1 MEVSA
6 VQRLLAFVTIAVVLF
21 VAPARSVAQDAP
33 DGQFRAQFQAI
44 VDDLNDNSF
53 TAFLDAIDEQAFL
66 NRVLGTRVVEQEAA
80 EAFAGSFADGIQSMF
95 TGSFPRPR
103 SQAEVGDIIGTL
115 ISFDVRD
122 GQARAVVRYE
132 SKGYR
137 YSYHAYDLVRGRN
150 GRVRIVDWFD
160 YYQGSWFSEEVGDT
174 LVRSMPGKAPVAAVL
189 ELGKPT
195 EAQLFQVGE
204 LLKAVRD
211 QNPQRYFQIY
221 DGLEEVLRG
230 EPFVV
235 LLNYGYSRYLGDPR
249 RLEAAVADVT
259 ARLPGDA
266 RTSLSLADYYIA
278 RRRFEDAIGAL
289 ETFEKALGKGDGA
302 SGSLKATAAMALGEF
317 ERAEAFAENATDA
330 EPALELAWWTLLRTR
345 TAGEDYE
352 GATEALTVL
361 EDRFGYLLIP
371 QKLRRDRFLK
381 VLIDQEAYQDWR
393 AQRDAA

>member
-6 VQRLLAFVTIAVVLF
+6 VQRLSAFVTIAVLLF
-21 VAPARSVAQDAP
+21 AAPAKSLAQDVADEP
-33 DGQFRAQFQAI
+33 FRAQFQAI
-44 VDDLNDNSF
+44 IDDLNDNTFS
-53 TAFLDAIDEQAFL
+53 TFLDAINQQAFL
-66 NRVLGTRVVEQEAA
+66 NRVLGARVVEQEAA
-80 EAFAGSFADGIQSMF
+80 EAFAGSFAEGVQSMF

-115 ISFDVRD
+115 VSFDARD

-150 GRVRIVDWFD
+150 GRVQIVDWFD

-174 LVRSMPGKAPVAAVL
+174 LVRTMPGKGPVTAVL

-221 DGLEEVLRG
+221 DGLEEVLRR

-289 ETFEKALGKGDGA
+289 ETFEKALGTSDGA

-317 ERAEAFAENATDA
+317 ERAEAFAASATDA

-345 TAGEDYE
+345 TAAEDYE

>member
-1 MEVSA
+1 M
-6 VQRLLAFVTIAVVLF
+6 QRLMAFVTIAVLLF
-21 VAPARSVAQDAP
+21 AAPARSVAQDVV
-33 DGQFRAQFQAI
+33 DDQFRVQFQQI

-53 TAFLDAIDEQAFL
+53 TAFLEAIDEKAFL

-80 EAFAGSFADGIQSMF
+80 ESFAGSFADSIQTMF
-95 TGSFPRPR
+95 STSFPRPR
-103 SQAEVGDIIGTL
+103 SQAEVGDILGTL
-115 ISFDVRD
+115 ISFEVRD

-132 SKGYR
+132 GKGYR
-137 YSYHAYDLVRGRN
+137 YSYHAYDLLRGRN
-150 GRVRIVDWFD
+150 GRVQIVDWFD

-174 LVRSMPGKAPVAAVL
+174 LVRAMPGKGPVTAVL

-221 DGLEEVLRG
+221 DGLDEVLRS

-259 ARLPGDA
+259 TRLPGDA
-266 RTSLSLADYYIA
+266 RTSLSLADHYIA
-278 RRRFEDAIGAL
+278 WRRFEDAIGAL
-289 ETFEKALGKGDGA
+289 EIFEKALGKRDGA
-302 SGSLKATAAMALGEF
+302 TESLKATAAMALGEF
-317 ERAEAFAENATDA
+317 ERAETFAESATDA

-345 TAGEDYE
+345 TAAEDYE
-352 GATEALTVL
+352 GAMEALTVL
-361 EDRFGYLLIP
+361 EDRFGHLLIP

-381 VLIDQEAYQDWR
+381 VLIDQEAYQGWR